1 MTPDRNGRPIP
12 PLSPK
17 TRLETTM
24 KFPHHGYVS
33 GDPRIQAAAGAGVDR
48 PAELPDRVDVLIVGA
63 GPAGMIT
70 AAQLSQF
77 PDIVTR
83 IVERRGG
90 RLEIGQADGIQKRS
104 VETFEA
110 FGFADEIVAEGC
122 EVTQTVFWKPDT
134 KNAARIVQVSR
145 EPEDAKGISEY
156 PHILVNQARV
166 LDYFAK
172 VMMDSPTRMKPD
184 YGYEFDSLAIADQG
198 DHPVAVTL
206 VRSAGDNKGQRRVVH
221 AKYVV
226 GADGAH
232 SRVRGA
238 IGCNMS
244 GGVSNHAWGVMDV
257 LAVTDFPD
265 VRTKCV
271 IQSAAHGNI
280 LLIPREGGY
289 LVRLYVDLGEV
300 DPNGRSA
307 VRQTTAEQTIERARR
322 ILQPYTLDVR
332 HVAWYSVYE
341 VGHRV
346 CDRFD
351 DVPPEQAATR
361 SPRVFI
367 AGDASHTHSA
377 KAGQGMNVSMQ
388 DGFNL
393 GWKLAHVL
401 QGRSPAS
408 LLGTYSAERQRIG
421 QDIIAFDKRWASIM
435 AKPPAEARSSSEL
448 EQGYLQITEFAQG
461 FMTRYPPSMIA
472 GGPQHQAL
480 AAGYPIGKRF
490 RSAIATRVADGA
502 ARHIGHE
509 AHADGRWRLYV
520 FADARS
526 AGEDS
531 PVSVLADWLTH
542 APRSPLVGFTPANTD
557 ANAWF
562 DLRLIFQQEHTAVDL
577 RRVPA
582 VFLPRIGVHGLI
594 DYEGVYAATRGDDI
608 FDARG
613 IARDGAIVVV
623 RPDQYVAHVLPVT
636 ATDALGAFIAGF
648 MRLQR

>member
-48 PAELPDRVDVLIVGA
+48 PAELPDRVDVLVIGT

-77 PDIVTR
+77 AGITTR
-83 IVERRGG
+83 IVERRAG

-206 VRSAGDNKGQRRVVH
+206 VRSAGDNKGQRQVVH

-307 VRQTTAEQTIERARR
+307 VRQTTAEQTIARAKR

-401 QGRSPAS
+401 QGRSPER
-408 LLGTYSAERQRIG
+408 LLSTYSAERQVIG
-421 QDIIAFDKRWASIM
+421 QNIVDFDKRWAAVM
-435 AKPPAEARSSSEL
+435 ATPHEQLGGGSDVEAA
-448 EQGYLQITEFAQG
+448 YAQITEFAQG
-461 FMTRYPPSMIA
+461 FMTEYPPSLIVGA
-472 GGPQHQAL
+472 PQHQRL
-480 AAGYPIGKRF
+480 ATGCPIGKRF
-490 RSAIATRVADGA
+490 KSAQVMRVAD
-502 ARHIGHE
+502 ARPLHLGHL
-509 AHADGRWRLYV
+509 ARADGRWRLMV
-520 FADARS
+520 FADRAR
-526 AGEDS
+526 A
-531 PVSVLADWLTH
+531 
-542 APRSPLVGFTPANTD
+542 
-557 ANAWF
+557 
-562 DLRLIFQQEHTAVDL
+562 
-577 RRVPA
+577 
-582 VFLPRIGVHGLI
+582 
-594 DYEGVYAATRGDDI
+594 GDDS
-608 FDARG
+608 
-613 IARDGAIVVV
+613 
-623 RPDQYVAHVLPVT
+623 
-636 ATDALGAFIAGF
+636 
-648 MRLQR
+648 

>member
-1 MTPDRNGRPIP
+1 
-12 PLSPK
+12 
-17 TRLETTM
+17 M
-24 KFPHHGYVS
+24 KFHHHGYVS
-33 GDPRIQAAAGAGVDR
+33 GDPRIQAAAGAGIDR
-48 PAELPDRVDVLIVGA
+48 TTELPDRVDVLIVGA

-77 PDIVTR
+77 PDITTR

-122 EVTQTVFWKPDT
+122 EVTQTVFWKPDAED
-134 KNAARIVQVSR
+134 AARIVRVSR

-401 QGRSPAS
+401 QGRSPEQ
-408 LLGTYSAERQRIG
+408 LLATYSAERQVIG
-421 QDIIAFDKRWASIM
+421 QNIIDFDKRWATVM
-435 AKPPAEARSSSEL
+435 AASQEELGGPSQLEAA
-448 EQGYLQITEFAQG
+448 YVQITEFAQG
-461 FMTRYPPSMIA
+461 FMTQYPPSLIT
-472 GGPQHQAL
+472 GEPRHQPL
-480 AAGYPIGKRF
+480 ATGFPIGKRF
-490 RSAIATRVADGA
+490 KSARVMRVADA
-502 ARHIGHE
+502 KPLHIGHE
-509 AHADGRWRLYV
+509 ARADGRWRLYV
-520 FADARS
+520 FADPAR
-526 AGEDS
+526 AGDAS
-531 PVSVLADWLTH
+531 PTTALANWLKE
-542 APRSPLVGFTPANTD
+542 ASESPLNAFTPEGAD
-557 ANAWF
+557 ANACF
-562 DLRLIFQQEHTAVDL
+562 DVKVIYQQPHTEVDIG
-577 RRVPA
+577 RVPD
-582 VFLPRIGVHGLI
+582 VFKPRVGPYQLI
-594 DYEGVYAATRGDDI
+594 DYEGVFAPLPGEDI
-608 FDARG
+608 FEQRG
-613 IARDGAIVVV
+613 MDRGGAIVVV
-623 RPDQYVAHVLPVT
+623 RPDQYVAHVLPLAAT
-636 ATDALGAFIAGF
+636 AELAAFFRGF
-648 MRLQR
+648 MREQRSAAG

>member
-1 MTPDRNGRPIP
+1 
-12 PLSPK
+12 
-17 TRLETTM
+17 
-24 KFPHHGYVS
+24 
-33 GDPRIQAAAGAGVDR
+33 
-48 PAELPDRVDVLIVGA
+48 
-63 GPAGMIT
+63 
-70 AAQLSQF
+70 
-77 PDIVTR
+77 
-83 IVERRGG
+83 
-90 RLEIGQADGIQKRS
+90 
-104 VETFEA
+104 
-110 FGFADEIVAEGC
+110 FADEIVAEGC
-122 EVTQTVFWKPDT
+122 EVTQTVFWKPDA
-134 KNAARIVQVSR
+134 KDAARIVRVSR

-198 DHPVAVTL
+198 DRPVAVTL
-206 VRSAGDNKGQRRVVH
+206 VRSAGENKGQRRVVH

-307 VRQTTAEQTIERARR
+307 VRQTTAEQTIARAQK
-322 ILQPYTLDVR
+322 ILQPYTLEVR

-351 DVPPEQAATR
+351 DVPPEQAVTR
-361 SPRVFI
+361 NPRVFI

-401 QGRSPAS
+401 QGRSPER
-408 LLGTYSAERQRIG
+408 LLATYSAERQVIG
-421 QDIIAFDKRWASIM
+421 QNIIDFDKRWATVM
-435 AKPPAEARSSSEL
+435 ATPEEELGGPSQVEAA
-448 EQGYLQITEFAQG
+448 YVQITEFAQG
-461 FMTRYPPSMIA
+461 FMTQYPPSLIT
-472 GGPQHQAL
+472 GEPRHQQL
-480 AAGYPIGKRF
+480 ATGYPIGKRF
-490 RSAIATRVADGA
+490 KSARVMRVADA
-502 ARHIGHE
+502 KPLHIGHE
-509 AHADGRWRLYV
+509 AQADGRWRLYV
-520 FADARS
+520 FADPAP
-526 AGEDS
+526 AGDAS
-531 PVSVLADWLTH
+531 PTTALANWL
-542 APRSPLVGFTPANTD
+542 AQASESPLNAFTPESLD
-557 ANAWF
+557 ANACF
-562 DLRLIFQQEHTAVDL
+562 DVKVIYQQQHTEVDIA
-577 RRVPA
+577 RVPDA
-582 VFLPRIGVHGLI
+582 FKPRVGPYQLI
-594 DYEGVYAATRGDDI
+594 DYEGVFTTLPDEDI
-608 FDARG
+608 FEQRG
-613 IARDGAIVVV
+613 IARCGAIVVV
-623 RPDQYVAHVLPVT
+623 RPDQYVAHVLPLAAT
-636 ATDALGAFIAGF
+636 AELAAFFRGF
-648 MRLQR
+648 MRERRGAAR